1 MLSQPVIQEVAAA
14 EDEQRERT
22 PWADTRWVD
31 MQWPVTP
38 AVAILDVGLPA
49 GAALDPATAV
59 VTDVTDIMETMDTG
73 TMHAAATTL
82 GLPLSAA

>member
-1 MLSQPVIQEVAAA
+1 
-14 EDEQRERT
+14 
-22 PWADTRWVD
+22 

-38 AVAILDVGLPA
+38 AVVILDVGLPA
-49 GAALDPATAV
+49 DTALDPATAV
-59 VTDVTDIMETMDTG
+59 VTDVTDIMETMDILTG